1 MADDR
6 EEASRRI
13 RLAGKI
19 LIRRGFGNGPPVLL
33 SEIAQLQ
40 FLAESDEERALPAE
54 KLAVIVID
62 RERTRM
68 GHPPPSEGL
77 RRISN
82 N

>member
-19 LIRRGFGNGPPVLL
+19 LIRRGFENGPPVLL

-54 KLAVIVID
+54 KLAVIVIE
-62 RERTRM
+62 RERKRM

-77 RRISN
+77 RRILK
-82 N
+82 

>member
-1 MADDR
+1 
-6 EEASRRI
+6 
-13 RLAGKI
+13 
-19 LIRRGFGNGPPVLL
+19 
-33 SEIAQLQ
+33 
-40 FLAESDEERALPAE
+40 
-54 KLAVIVID
+54 VIVID